1 MPVNAASLAVANYRA
16 AASSQEQQRRVKNKI
31 SSEARLLLSEDC
43 LSLLIALLT
52 ELPRP
57 AGRASAR
64 SALRR
69 EVVHRLASSECT
81 HSEIA
86 SVVVNLTDVRKG
98 VFLGG
103 RGEAWFDLPIDSRDV
118 GSVFGEVANVSRNGS
133 CGRRKNRFKI
143 GVQNALLARWL
154 LFFFLTT
161 DGYKINMP

>member
-1 MPVNAASLAVANYRA
+1 MPMNASSLAVANRRA
-16 AASSQEQQRRVKNKI
+16 TASSQEQHRRAKNKI

-57 AGRASAR
+57 AGRDSAR

-86 SVVVNLTDVRKG
+86 SVVANLTDVRIALEGGLRLGLTYRSTLVEG
-98 VFLGG
+98 VV
-103 RGEAWFDLPIDSRDV
+103 GEAV
-118 GSVFGEVANVSRNGS
+118 NVSRNGS
-133 CGRRKNRFKI
+133 C
-143 GVQNALLARWL
+143 
-154 LFFFLTT
+154 
-161 DGYKINMP
+161 